1 MMVIA
6 VFCLN
11 VAQPGYGFQS
21 PVGTAPNH
29 HNASTSGAATGSEGK
44 THGVVDS
51 SGSDR
56 DASRV

>member
-21 PVGTAPNH
+21 PVGTPDH
-29 HNASTSGAATGSEGK
+29 HNAATSVAVTGNEGK
-44 THGVVDS
+44 TRGVADS